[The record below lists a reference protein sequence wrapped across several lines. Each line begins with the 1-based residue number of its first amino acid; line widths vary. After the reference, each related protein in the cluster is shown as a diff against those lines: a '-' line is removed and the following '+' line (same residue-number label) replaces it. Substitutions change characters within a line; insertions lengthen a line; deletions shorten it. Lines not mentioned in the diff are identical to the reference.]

1 MAEIKISMEKN
12 FIKVKVKTI
21 WYGQA
26 GIRDKYVKQARNE
39 EKGLMISN
47 GLETMTIPFDEVN
60 SSIVAV
66 PEFPFKDYF
75 PSKYHHLIY
84 FKWVVDKCLQSK
96 LFKEKKNQP

>member
-1 MAEIKISMEKN
+1 MRTKIEKN
-12 FIKVKVKTI
+12 YIKVKVKTI
-21 WYGQA
+21 WHGQA

-66 PEFPFKDYF
+66 SEFPFKDYF
-75 PSKYHHLIY
+75 SEEYHHLIY
-84 FKWVVDKCLQSK
+84 FKFIPDKSPQLK
-96 LFKEKKNQP
+96 LFKEKKNRL